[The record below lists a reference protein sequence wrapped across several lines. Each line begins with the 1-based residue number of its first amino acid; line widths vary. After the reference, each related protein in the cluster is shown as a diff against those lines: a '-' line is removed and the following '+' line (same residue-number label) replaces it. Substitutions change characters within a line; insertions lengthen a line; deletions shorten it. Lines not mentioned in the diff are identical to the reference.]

1 MTDVDFDNLNLG
13 ELLDILA
20 SNLKEQD
27 SIAFVGPFVP
37 PHALAVM
44 QEIYAKIQDPSCT
57 EEELSK
63 AYSIATN
70 EKYLAYM
77 SGLLLAPI
85 AKHPNAPRYILLELA
100 VHSNNFIAAV
110 AKKHP
115 ALSSYRTFE

>member
-1 MTDVDFDNLNLG
+1 MTDVDFDNLTLG

-27 SIAFVGPFVP
+27 GITFVGPFVP

-44 QEIYAKIQDPSCT
+44 QEIYAKIAGHSCT

-63 AYSIATN
+63 AYGIATN
-70 EKYLAYM
+70 EKYLAYI
-77 SGLLLAPI
+77 SPLLLVPI
-85 AKHPNAPRYILLELA
+85 AKHPNSPRYILLELA
-100 VHSNNFIAAV
+100 LNESEFISDI

-115 ALSSYRTFE
+115 TLISYRPFE